1 MAISGFADGALAGFG
16 AVNKFYGDREDRRLR
31 QQQQDDMTQYR
42 ADTIGLQRDQLAET
56 VRKNTLADKQ
66 SSRTLGI
73 QEQNATTAATNATTA
88 EINAR
93 AAEIRAKTAADEADA
108 INKTRN
114 EKTGLTAEQQAAV
127 DLRNAQADEKKEIA
141 RKTKLINDKIAA
153 AQVLDEIN
161 TLLREGPLT
170 PEASA
175 RLTELVQQSRDYGGY
190 MDVGRLVSKHK
201 EEASVTINTLL
212 QNVATNGSTPLTR
225 REIDSIGTTL
235 GLDNSKYVGLIIN
248 DNFVNAPDRLKDGNH
263 EVVRSGLFNVQA
275 SAADSG
281 NPQAQTTGEL
291 SFTGRMYV
299 LTRNRKTGE
308 IEPYFAPLTEFRDP
322 TSGKGLNLVIGAF
335 GDTHFGQEHMRQSLM
350 ANPSFQ
356 ESVKAAL
363 ISNKYGNDSD
373 PSGNV
378 RFDKQVDE
386 VLAQIEKN
394 RENGTGELIMET
406 GYILEGEDPILM
418 AENNVAT
425 LRARIEDRKLG
436 IDAPSVRLVDNWL
449 EQNREALAAFPLSG
463 TVISTNGS
471 LRDRGGIV
479 SKTLGEKLTDL
490 QSRDTADPNMIT
502 RLSSLFDPPRN
513 ENEPPRLRVSMEE
526 FKRILSE
533 EYSVEFDSTKQLW
546 SR

>member
-1 MAISGFADGALAGFG
+1 MAISGFAEGALAGFG

-42 ADTIGLQRDQLAET
+42 ADTLGLQRDELAET
-56 VRKNTLADKQ
+56 KRKNTLADERAK
-66 SSRTLGI
+66 TELGI
-73 QEQNATTAATNATTA
+73 RATNATTA
-88 EINAR
+88 EINAK
-93 AAEIRAKTAADEADA
+93 AALLRQQNAQTELEA
-108 INKTRN
+108 INKTRD
-114 EKTGLTAEQQAAV
+114 EETGLTAEEQSDINYTDAQAAAA
-127 DLRNAQADEKKEIA
+127 RQNA
-141 RKTKLINDKIAA
+141 RKTQRINDQIAS

-161 TLLREGPLT
+161 TLLQEGPLT
-170 PEASA
+170 EGASA
-175 RLTELVQQSRDYGGY
+175 RFTELVQQSRDYGGY

-201 EEASVTINTLL
+201 EEASLAINTLL
-212 QNVATNGSTPLTR
+212 QNVSTNGSTPLTR
-225 REIDSIGTTL
+225 REIDAIGTTL

-263 EVVRSGLFNVQA
+263 EVVRTGLFNVQA
-275 SAADSG
+275 SAAGSS
-281 NPQAQTTGEL
+281 NPQAQPTGEL

-308 IEPYFAPLTEFRDP
+308 IEPYFAPLAEFRDP
-322 TSGKGLNLVIGAF
+322 TSGKGLNLVIGTF

-363 ISNKYGNDSD
+363 IQNQYGNDSD
-373 PSGNV
+373 LSGKV

-386 VLAQIEKN
+386 VLDQIETHKV
-394 RENGTGELIMET
+394 NGAKELIMET
-406 GYILEGEDPILM
+406 GYILEGEDPMTM
-418 AENNVAT
+418 AENKVAT

-449 EQNREALAAFPLSG
+449 EKNREALAAFPLSQR
-463 TVISTNGS
+463 VISTNVGQMK
-471 LRDRGGIV
+471 RGGIV
-479 SKTLGEKLTDL
+479 SKTLGEKLTEL

-526 FKRILSE
+526 FKRILTE
-533 EYSVEFDSTKQLW
+533 EYNVKFD
-546 SR
+546 

>member
-1 MAISGFADGALAGFG
+1 MAISGFAEGALAGFG

-31 QQQQDDMTQYR
+31 KQQQDDMTQYR
-42 ADTIGLQRDQLAET
+42 ADTVGLQRDELAET
-56 VRKNTLADKQ
+56 KRRNTLADARA
-66 SSRTLGI
+66 SRQLGI
-73 QEQNATTAATNATTA
+73 QEQNATTAGINATTS
-88 EINAR
+88 EINAK
-93 AAEIRAKTAADEADA
+93 AALLRHQNEKDAADA
-108 INKTRN
+108 INKTRD
-114 EKTGLTAEQQAAV
+114 EKTGLTPEEQAAV
-127 DLRNAQADEKKEIA
+127 DLRKAQADAQNENA
-141 RKTKLINDKIAA
+141 RKTKRINDQIESAK
-153 AQVLDEIN
+153 VLDEIN
-161 TLLREGPLT
+161 TLLNEGPLT
-170 PEASA
+170 PGASA

-201 EEASVTINTLL
+201 EEASVAINTLL
-212 QNVATNGSTPLTR
+212 QNVSTNGPTSLTR
-225 REIDSIGTTL
+225 RQIDAVGTTL

-275 SAADSG
+275 SAADSV
-281 NPQAQTTGEL
+281 NPQAQPTGEL

-322 TSGKGLNLVIGAF
+322 TSGKGLDLVIGTF

-356 ESVKAAL
+356 KSVKAAL
-363 ISNKYGNDSD
+363 IQNQYGNDSD
-373 PSGNV
+373 LAGTV

-386 VLAQIEKN
+386 VLDQIEKH
-394 RENGTGELIMET
+394 RVNGTKEQIMET
-406 GYILEGEDPILM
+406 GYILEGEDPLLM

-449 EQNREALAAFPLSG
+449 EKNREALAAFPLSSR
-463 TVISTNGS
+463 VISTNGS
-471 LRDRGGIV
+471 QRRRGGIV
-479 SKTLGEKLTDL
+479 SKKLGEKLTDL

-502 RLSSLFDPPRN
+502 RLSSLFDPPQN
-513 ENEPPRLRVSMEE
+513 EGEPGRLRVSMEE

-533 EYSVEFDSTKQLW
+533 EYGVKFK
-546 SR
+546 

>member
-1 MAISGFADGALAGFG
+1 MAISGFAEGALAGFG

-42 ADTIGLQRDQLAET
+42 ADTIGLQRDELAET
-56 VRKNTLADKQ
+56 KRRNTLADERAK
-66 SSRTLGI
+66 TELGI
-73 QEQNATTAATNATTA
+73 RATTAGTQRISAETA
-88 EINAR
+88 NIK
-93 AAEIRAKTAADEADA
+93 AKTTRDEAEA

-322 TSGKGLNLVIGAF
+322 TSGKGLDLVIG
-335 GDTHFGQEHMRQSLM
+335 T
-350 ANPSFQ
+350 
-356 ESVKAAL
+356 
-363 ISNKYGNDSD
+363 
-373 PSGNV
+373 
-378 RFDKQVDE
+378 
-386 VLAQIEKN
+386 
-394 RENGTGELIMET
+394 
-406 GYILEGEDPILM
+406 
-418 AENNVAT
+418 
-425 LRARIEDRKLG
+425 
-436 IDAPSVRLVDNWL
+436 
-449 EQNREALAAFPLSG
+449 
-463 TVISTNGS
+463 
-471 LRDRGGIV
+471 
-479 SKTLGEKLTDL
+479 
-490 QSRDTADPNMIT
+490 
-502 RLSSLFDPPRN
+502 
-513 ENEPPRLRVSMEE
+513 
-526 FKRILSE
+526 
-533 EYSVEFDSTKQLW
+533 
-546 SR
+546 